1 MTSVGPDGNSGVTCT
16 LFRPAE
22 VVASSA
28 VVTAN
33 AEVQNELRLYEGI
46 NHHVIGKHVTSLEMK
61 HLAREINAFLRDAK
75 AIRMKTACGGAPC

>member
-1 MTSVGPDGNSGVTCT
+1 VNCT
-16 LFRPAE
+16 PFRPAQ

-46 NHHVIGKHVTSLEMK
+46 NHHIIGKHVTTLEMQYV
-61 HLAREINAFLRDAK
+61 AREINAFLRDAK
-75 AIRMKTACGGAPC
+75 AIRSKPAGGPPCCV